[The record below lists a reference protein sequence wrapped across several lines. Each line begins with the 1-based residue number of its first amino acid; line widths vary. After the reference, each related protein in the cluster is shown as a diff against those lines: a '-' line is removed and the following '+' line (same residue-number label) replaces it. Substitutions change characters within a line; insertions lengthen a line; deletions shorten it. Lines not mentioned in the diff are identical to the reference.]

1 MERKSLLLVIT
12 IISMIENKT
21 ENYQRIQQLR
31 GNLDIIVQQINT
43 EPDPTQDSS
52 NDNTKE
58 ALLVYHDDLDELND
72 ELDEMLLPVS
82 DTDNEEW
89 EQEESEGEENGVGP
103 NESRVIDVED
113 SSDGEDVG
121 EGGDN
126 DQDQDMEDEQPIVN
140 GVGSASEEEEMEDD

>member
-1 MERKSLLLVIT
+1 MKIGFIHFYCKIFLILGQNIREITFHEKNFLHYYSNIRALPVHFCMYLL
-12 IISMIENKT
+12 NFFF
-21 ENYQRIQQLR
+21 Q
-31 GNLDIIVQQINT
+31 
-43 EPDPTQDSS
+43 
-52 NDNTKE
+52 
-58 ALLVYHDDLDELND
+58 LVYHDDSDELND

>member
-1 MERKSLLLVIT
+1 MDNNFSRSAIDIASVLLLCEVFVC
-12 IISMIENKT
+12 
-21 ENYQRIQQLR
+21 NYLLNFFPFFNQ
-31 GNLDIIVQQINT
+31 
-43 EPDPTQDSS
+43 
-52 NDNTKE
+52 
-58 ALLVYHDDLDELND
+58 LVYHDDSDELND

>member
-1 MERKSLLLVIT
+1 MFL
-12 IISMIENKT
+12 
-21 ENYQRIQQLR
+21 YQ
-31 GNLDIIVQQINT
+31 
-43 EPDPTQDSS
+43 
-52 NDNTKE
+52 
-58 ALLVYHDDLDELND
+58 LVYHDDSDELND

-140 GVGSASEEEEMEDD
+140 GVGSASEEEEMEDDWIKFLLFFHYSISVWYYIYGFVYNYCLW

>member
-1 MERKSLLLVIT
+1 MKIGFIHFYCKIFLILGQIIREIT
-12 IISMIENKT
+12 FHENFFCT
-21 ENYQRIQQLR
+21 NILIFVCTYLIFILFLYQ
-31 GNLDIIVQQINT
+31 
-43 EPDPTQDSS
+43 
-52 NDNTKE
+52 
-58 ALLVYHDDLDELND
+58 LVYHDDSDELND

-89 EQEESEGEENGVGP
+89 EQEESEGEENGLGP